1 LRLETKVESK
11 VAKLNS
17 VAFLAATLFLLFCF
31 GSAKGQSPKTDEGN
45 KQQRNAEVVIRFEQD
60 WLRALNEHNRS
71 TLGKILADDFLN
83 SSWKGELRTK
93 RQIID
98 QTNNQ
103 STYGQ
108 KLTDMTVSFYGNA
121 AIVRGLNIISDAS
134 GKIVLRLRFTDV
146 LIYRHRK
153 WQAVS
158 AQETAIAER

>member
-1 LRLETKVESK
+1 VKRNLVEI
-11 VAKLNS
+11 
-17 VAFLAATLFLLFCF
+17 FATALFLMFCF
-31 GSAKGQSPKTDEGN
+31 GLATGQSPTKASEEN
-45 KQQRNAEVVIRFEQD
+45 KQQRSAEVVIRFEQD
-60 WLRALNEHNRS
+60 WLRALNEHDRS
-71 TLGKILADDFLN
+71 TLEKILVDDFLN

-93 RQIID
+93 RQIMD